1 METHST
7 CVTGVFDNEMRY
19 PELHKKHINKN
30 EQTSNPLTVTD
41 NEESLHAFVTSSLL
55 G

>member
-1 METHST
+1 MGTHST

-19 PELHKKHINKN
+19 PELRKKHINKN
-30 EQTSNPLTVTD
+30 EQTSNPLTVTY
-41 NEESLHAFVTSSLL
+41 NEESLHAFVTASLL